1 MEGKRAAN
9 AMKELNGLYQNADRK
24 EKGRIL
30 DTLCEITKYHR
41 KYAISLLKNY
51 GNIREIRS
59 KRKKKYSKESLIII
73 EKTWEAADYPWS
85 ERLKTMLPI
94 WLPWLKEQL
103 PWITPELEEEV
114 LSISSRQIDRRLKEK
129 KKKLS
134 RKMYGR
140 TKPGTLLKHH
150 IPIKTDSWDV
160 DEPGYME
167 VDLVSH
173 SGENASGEFIYS
185 LNMTDI
191 LTGWVESCPL
201 IGKGEKETLNGIK
214 KIRKAVPFE
223 ILGIDTDN
231 GSEFINHHLFRY
243 CNKTGIQF
251 TRGRPYKKDDNAH
264 IEQKNWTHIR
274 RIMGYSRFDTDDH
287 YVLMMNLYREKLRI
301 MMNLFQ
307 PCVKLIS
314 KTRIGSKLKR
324 KYEPPKSPLDRLND
338 FYISKNKPLPDKV
351 EELLILR
358 KRTNPFQLSVEI
370 EDLANKIKT
379 LTYSINLKN
388 KARAVK

>member
-324 KYEPPKSPLDRLND
+324 
-338 FYISKNKPLPDKV
+338 
-351 EELLILR
+351 
-358 KRTNPFQLSVEI
+358 T
-370 EDLANKIKT
+370 KIV
-379 LTYSINLKN
+379 
-388 KARAVK
+388 RF

>member
-1 MEGKRAAN
+1 MEGKRAVN

-85 ERLKTMLPI
+85 ERLKTMLPV

-140 TKPGTLLKHH
+140 T
-150 IPIKTDSWDV
+150 
-160 DEPGYME
+160 
-167 VDLVSH
+167 
-173 SGENASGEFIYS
+173 
-185 LNMTDI
+185 
-191 LTGWVESCPL
+191 
-201 IGKGEKETLNGIK
+201 
-214 KIRKAVPFE
+214 
-223 ILGIDTDN
+223 
-231 GSEFINHHLFRY
+231 
-243 CNKTGIQF
+243 
-251 TRGRPYKKDDNAH
+251 
-264 IEQKNWTHIR
+264 
-274 RIMGYSRFDTDDH
+274 
-287 YVLMMNLYREKLRI
+287 
-301 MMNLFQ
+301 
-307 PCVKLIS
+307 
-314 KTRIGSKLKR
+314 
-324 KYEPPKSPLDRLND
+324 
-338 FYISKNKPLPDKV
+338 
-351 EELLILR
+351 
-358 KRTNPFQLSVEI
+358 NPH
-370 EDLANKIKT
+370 AP
-379 LTYSINLKN
+379 
-388 KARAVK
+388 